1 LPERVGVTA
10 QLTLN
15 YRAPTRADQ
24 FIVMKTFLKEA
35 KGRKATVSGRVEDLD
50 GTVLV
55 EARYVPLMVST
66 LS

>member
-1 LPERVGVTA
+1 MGVTA

-24 FIVMKTFLKEA
+24 FIVIRTFLTEA
-35 KGRKATVSGRVEDLD
+35 KGRKAIVSGRVEHLD

-55 EARYVPLMVST
+55 EATYVSCFMP
-66 LS
+66 

>member
-1 LPERVGVTA
+1 MTKFQAIANLPERVGVTA

-24 FIVMKTFLKEA
+24 FIVIRTFLKEG
-35 KGRKATVSGRVEDLD
+35 KGRKVTVSGRVEELG

-55 EARYVPLMVST
+55 EAR
-66 LS
+66 